1 MNEIVYRGESNQPLT
16 NSKLVAEVFEKPHDN
31 VLKAIRKILQG
42 GIVKNDE
49 TPMFEETTYINEQN
63 KQSYPMFIMNQD
75 GFTLLAMGF
84 NGKKAMEFKLKYI
97 EAFNAM
103 KRQIE
108 ESNPSVPQNYLEAL
122 KSLVKAEEEKQ
133 QLALENKKQQEQILT
148 ISKTNMELGNKITEM
163 LPKVSY
169 YDKILQSNATMTV
182 TQIAQDYGMT
192 AMRLNKE
199 LESMRIQ
206 HKVRGQWILFAQFL
220 EGGYVHSRAVEI
232 VRSDGRHD
240 VKYNTEWTTKG
251 RIFLYESLKAK
262 GILPLIEQE
271 NTPSIRALVE
281 QSQPRQLVTVNKPS
295 NSTDMIDPEI
305 KEQLDRIEQY
315 SLIAAKNVLNINE
328 AAIILG
334 MTVRGVRENV
344 RNRIIPCYKPNV
356 NRLYFKKSELEEWMT
371 QNRRK
376 SMAELK
382 SEAAAYCF
390 TH

>member
-1 MNEIVYRGESNQPLT
+1 MTEIVYRGESNQPLT
-16 NSKLVAEVFEKPHDN
+16 NSKLVAEVFGKEHKH
-31 VLKAIRKILQG
+31 VREAIKKLLTTAENSTVHQ
-42 GIVKNDE
+42 
-49 TPMFEETTYINEQN
+49 MFSESTYLNEQN
-63 KQSYPMFIMNQD
+63 KEQPMFIMNQD

-108 ESNPSVPQNYLEAL
+108 QSNPSVPQNYLEAL

-148 ISKTNMELGNKITEM
+148 ISKANMELGNKITEM

-182 TQIAQDYGMT
+182 TQIAQDYGMG

-220 EGGYVHSRAVEI
+220 EGGYVHSRAVDI
-232 VRSDGRHD
+232 IRKDGQHD

-271 NTPSIRALVE
+271 NTPSDKGTGRTEPAKAASA
-281 QSQPRQLVTVNKPS
+281 SQQT
-295 NSTDMIDPEI
+295 I
-305 KEQLDRIEQY
+305 KF
-315 SLIAAKNVLNINE
+315 N
-328 AAIILG
+328 
-334 MTVRGVRENV
+334 
-344 RNRIIPCYKPNV
+344 
-356 NRLYFKKSELEEWMT
+356 
-371 QNRRK
+371 
-376 SMAELK
+376 
-382 SEAAAYCF
+382 
-390 TH
+390 

>member
-1 MNEIVYRGESNQPLT
+1 MTEIVYRGESNQPLT
-16 NSKLVAEVFEKPHDN
+16 NSKLVAEVFGKEHKH
-31 VLKAIRKILQG
+31 VREAIKKLLTTVENSTVHQ
-42 GIVKNDE
+42 
-49 TPMFEETTYINEQN
+49 MFSESTYLNEQN
-63 KQSYPMFIMNQD
+63 KEQPMFIMNQD

-108 ESNPSVPQNYLEAL
+108 QSNPSVPQNYLEAL

-133 QLALENKKQQEQILT
+133 QLALENKKQQEQIVT

-182 TQIAQDYGMT
+182 TQIAQDYGMSS
-192 AMRLNKE
+192 MRLNKE

-220 EGGYVHSRAVEI
+220 EGGYVHSRAVDI

-271 NTPSIRALVE
+271 NTPSDKGTGRTE
-281 QSQPRQLVTVNKPS
+281 PPRQLVQVNKPS
-295 NSTDMIDPEI
+295 ISYDIVDPEI

-315 SLIAAKNVLNINE
+315 SLIAVKNVLNINE

-376 SMAELK
+376 SMA
-382 SEAAAYCF
+382 
-390 TH
+390 

>member
-16 NSKLVAEVFEKPHDN
+16 NSKLVAEVFGKNHKD
-31 VLKAIRKILQG
+31 VMKAIRNLTEGSAQNCA
-42 GIVKNDE
+42 VLE
-49 TPMFEETTYINEQN
+49 MFSESTYLNEQN
-63 KQSYPMFIMNQD
+63 KEQPMFIMNQD

-108 ESNPSVPQNYLEAL
+108 QSNPSVPQNYLEAL

-182 TQIAQDYGMT
+182 TQIAQDYGMS

-220 EGGYVHSRAVEI
+220 EGGYVHSRAVDI
-232 VRSDGRHD
+232 LRSDGRHD

-271 NTPSIRALVE
+271 NTPSDKGSGRTEPAKAASA
-281 QSQPRQLVTVNKPS
+281 SQQT
-295 NSTDMIDPEI
+295 I
-305 KEQLDRIEQY
+305 KF
-315 SLIAAKNVLNINE
+315 N
-328 AAIILG
+328 
-334 MTVRGVRENV
+334 
-344 RNRIIPCYKPNV
+344 
-356 NRLYFKKSELEEWMT
+356 
-371 QNRRK
+371 
-376 SMAELK
+376 
-382 SEAAAYCF
+382 
-390 TH
+390 